1 MSDPSVMFIL
11 SKGIPMFQIY
21 VHHAD
26 QTTSTIHA
34 TEAQRE
40 GFLTLVKSWFDNGLI
55 TGWAISQ

>member
-1 MSDPSVMFIL
+1 MFVSL
-11 SKGIPMFQIY
+11 ERIPMFQIY

-34 TEAQRE
+34 TPAQRE

-55 TGWAISQ
+55 TGWAISE